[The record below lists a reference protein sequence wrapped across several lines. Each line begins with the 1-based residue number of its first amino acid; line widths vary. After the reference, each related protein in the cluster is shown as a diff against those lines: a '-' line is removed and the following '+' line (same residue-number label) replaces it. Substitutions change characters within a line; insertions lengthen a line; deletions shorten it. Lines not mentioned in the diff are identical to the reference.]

1 MPITIEEGQQVLNAD
16 IHVTGG
22 PATRALTVRVQWT
35 DNPTPDDVF
44 VSAQAADGSQTFAKK
59 LSAGLFQIIVF
70 RGVRYTIYAQQDCG
84 LRSEER
90 RVGKECRSRWSPY
103 H

>member
-1 MPITIEEGQQVLNAD
+1 MRD
-16 IHVTGG
+16 ISE
-22 PATRALTVRVQWT
+22 RVQWT

-84 LRSEER
+84 LRWEGNIGTPIGRRETERIKVDGSEDRTPKVSLCVKHET
-90 RVGKECRSRWSPY
+90 
-103 H
+103 